1 MEIVIRENG
10 GVDVLEGNSSWR
22 KDVGIGLEKEV
33 VVKSKIL
40 THIIKGK
47 IYFMP
52 METIL
57 MILRELEYL
66 KGLVKLTRRQK
77 DDEHKIIPT
86 NVVA

>member
-1 MEIVIRENG
+1 MEIVKGENG
-10 GVDVLEGNSSWR
+10 GVDILEGDSSWR

-33 VVKSKIL
+33 VVRSTIL

-52 METIL
+52 METML
-57 MILRELEYL
+57 MIPRELEYL
-66 KGLVKLTRRQK
+66 KELVKLARRQK
-77 DDEHKIIPT
+77 DEEHKIIPT